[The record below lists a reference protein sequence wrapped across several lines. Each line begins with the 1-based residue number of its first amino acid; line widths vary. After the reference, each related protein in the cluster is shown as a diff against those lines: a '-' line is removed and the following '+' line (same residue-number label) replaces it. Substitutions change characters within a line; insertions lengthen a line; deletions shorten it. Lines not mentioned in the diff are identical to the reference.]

1 MPDLKGQIG
10 ELRMTVEVTR
20 AATGK
25 VEVYELV
32 GHVLDEEETPEET
45 KEPTND

>member
-1 MPDLKGQIG
+1 MADLQGVTG

-32 GHVLDEEETPEET
+32 GHAVLEDQPEEDE
-45 KEPTND
+45 KEPSNA